1 MAFLPYVYT
10 VDGNA
15 ARNNNKIGIDIGD
28 ALAVRLAGDASISG
42 QLSPHQAADPTGAHP
57 FCPPHATAYGVDN
70 TVVIAR
76 TVHGSSWHTKSG
88 KSESWVVRFL
98 RDLGSMDMGV
108 SDKNIQPCKN
118 DSDKG
123 SNALNHCIGAM
134 IDESYDCLQAVHRCL
149 PECEKLCYSNSEDGP
164 NRPTEP
170 FEDTFWGTVEY
181 HHPDWRAMARRFKLD
196 TLVFPSS
203 SFDAVWDQLLAR
215 GPPNA
220 PHHWSH
226 LAFLDRALH
235 PAPVPRAMPSTHLAI
250 TEHDVNDTANS
261 RSKSK
266 TKKKAAL
273 KKERGR
279 KNQRRQTV
287 ANTPKPSSG
296 TTSEDAEHDD
306 DPEIPEPYPG
316 YDAKHDDHWRR
327 SGGSER
333 ERLMKT
339 RIQCESGG
347 EDV

>member
-1 MAFLPYVYT
+1 MTFMPYIYT
-10 VDGNA
+10 VDSNA
-15 ARNNNKIGIDIGD
+15 ARNNNKIGINVVNT
-28 ALAVRLAGDASISG
+28 LSVRLTGDASISG
-42 QLSPHQAADPTGAHP
+42 QLSPYQAADPTGAYP
-57 FCPPHATAYGVDN
+57 FCLLYATAYGVDN
-70 TVVIAR
+70 IVVIAR
-76 TVHGSSWHTKSG
+76 TVQGSWHTRNG

-98 RDLGSMDMGV
+98 RDLGLVDMGV
-108 SDKNIQPCKN
+108 SDKNIKVCKN

-123 SNALNHCIGAM
+123 SIAFNHCIGAM
-134 IDESYDCLQAVHRCL
+134 IDDSYDCLQAVHRCL

-203 SFDAVWDQLLAR
+203 SFDAVWDQLLAW

-250 TEHDVNDTANS
+250 AEHDVNDTANS

-273 KKERGR
+273 KNERGR

-287 ANTPKPSSG
+287 ANTPKPSG

-327 SGGSER
+327 SGGSGR
-333 ERLMKT
+333 DRL
-339 RIQCESGG
+339 
-347 EDV
+347 

>member
-1 MAFLPYVYT
+1 M
-10 VDGNA
+10 
-15 ARNNNKIGIDIGD
+15 
-28 ALAVRLAGDASISG
+28 
-42 QLSPHQAADPTGAHP
+42 
-57 FCPPHATAYGVDN
+57 
-70 TVVIAR
+70 VVIAR
-76 TVHGSSWHTKSG
+76 TVHGSWHTRSG

-98 RDLGSMDMGV
+98 RDLGLMDMGV
-108 SDKNIQPCKN
+108 LDKNIELCKN

-123 SNALNHCIGAM
+123 SIAFNHCIGAM

-170 FEDTFWGTVEY
+170 FENTFWGTVEY

-203 SFDAVWDQLLAR
+203 SFDAVWDQLLAW

-250 TEHDVNDTANS
+250 AEHDVNDTANS
-261 RSKSK
+261 ASKSN
-266 TKKKAAL
+266 TKKAAR
-273 KKERGR
+273 KKQKGR
-279 KNQRRQTV
+279 ENQRRKTL
-287 ANTPKPSSG
+287 ANTPKPSG

-316 YDAKHDDHWRR
+316 YHAKHDDRWRR
-327 SGGSER
+327 SGGPER
-333 ERLMKT
+333 ERLEKI

-347 EDV
+347 DDV